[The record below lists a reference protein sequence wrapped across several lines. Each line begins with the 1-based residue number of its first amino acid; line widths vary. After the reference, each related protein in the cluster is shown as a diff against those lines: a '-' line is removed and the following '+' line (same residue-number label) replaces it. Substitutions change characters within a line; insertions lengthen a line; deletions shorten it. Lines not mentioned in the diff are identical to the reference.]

1 MAEKYSEFKDDV
13 QVEVP
18 DPPQTTNSLT
28 NPAMRRLNILQIL
41 YGALIMVFGLIA
53 CIFTNYEGMT
63 GGVVSVVF
71 SSLVI
76 ASAVLSIKSSSDQTL
91 SSNKAMLQ
99 VVTVLACVIAC
110 VVSAVLNLR
119 TRAYPDFI
127 FVVIAILSF
136 IYPLFAV
143 YRCLIAFWSSKPWL
157 NEEVIQLIKKVSSDT
172 N

>member
-18 DPPQTTNSLT
+18 DLPQTTNSLT

-41 YGALIMVFGLIA
+41 YGALIMVFGLIS
-53 CIFTNYEGMT
+53 CIFTSYITT

-91 SSNKAMLQ
+91 SSNMAMLQ

-119 TRAYPDFI
+119 REAYPYWI
-127 FVVIAILSF
+127 FDVIAILSF
-136 IYPLFAV
+136 IYPLFTV